1 MKPNRR
7 RIQDGFGSLIARAAR
22 QWRRAVDRRL
32 QPFGLTEATWLP
44 LIYLARAPDPMRQ
57 KDLAAALTL
66 DGSSV
71 VRLLDALEA
80 AGFIERHG
88 EDRDRRAKII
98 VPTPRGLAIAEQIEA
113 VSREVRTATLTGL
126 SGEELEIATRVLERV
141 CRNLGAQQDAAQQ
154 DASQKDASQKDAAQ
168 QDRGG

>member
-1 MKPNRR
+1 MQKRR
-7 RIQDGFGSLIARAAR
+7 QQLRDSFGPLVARAAR

-44 LIYLARAPDPMRQ
+44 LIYLARAAAPMRQ

-80 AGFIERHG
+80 SELVERH
-88 EDRDRRAKII
+88 EDGDRRARII
-98 VPTPRGLAIAEQIEA
+98 VPTKRGLSIVEQVEA
-113 VSREVRTATLTGL
+113 ASREVRHATLNGP
-126 SGEELEIATRVLERV
+126 SDEELEIATRVLEQI
-141 CRNLGAQQDAAQQ
+141 CLNLAKQQDQQ
-154 DASQKDASQKDAAQ
+154 A
-168 QDRGG
+168 

>member
-1 MKPNRR
+1 M
-7 RIQDGFGSLIARAAR
+7 
-22 QWRRAVDRRL
+22 DRRL

-44 LIYLARAPDPMRQ
+44 LIYLARAPEPMRQ
-57 KDLAAALTL
+57 KDLAAALAL

-98 VPTPRGLAIAEQIEA
+98 VPTARGLAIAEQIET
-113 VSREVRTATLTGL
+113 VSREVRRSTLTGL
-126 SGEELEIATRVLERV
+126 SGEQLEIATQILERI
-141 CRNLGAQQDAAQQ
+141 CQNLAAQYGR
-154 DASQKDASQKDAAQ
+154 D
-168 QDRGG
+168 G